1 MIMRKV
7 EAKRH
12 SSNNLVRR
20 QGLREIKQSF
30 LIVCEGE
37 CTEPD
42 YFNAFRLTTAS
53 VRTIG
58 QAMNTVSLV
67 NKAISIREADKQKRR
82 VYDQCWVVFDKDDFP
97 ANDFNWLLTW
107 QRETASMWHIATRR
121 LNTGFFCILI
131 LIVAEF
137 TENYIRRCSV
147 NFLVWNIARMRG
159 LHRIYTIICWL
170 VSRRQ

>member
-42 YFNAFRLTTAS
+42 YFEGTRYSEEFAVFLKVLHPRGGNKIQ
-53 VRTIG
+53 RT
-58 QAMNTVSLV
+58 QTPHLS
-67 NKAISIREADKQKRR
+67 
-82 VYDQCWVVFDKDDFP
+82 
-97 ANDFNWLLTW
+97 T
-107 QRETASMWHIATRR
+107 
-121 LNTGFFCILI
+121 FC
-131 LIVAEF
+131 
-137 TENYIRRCSV
+137 
-147 NFLVWNIARMRG
+147 
-159 LHRIYTIICWL
+159 
-170 VSRRQ
+170 

>member
-67 NKAISIREADKQKRR
+67 NKAICIRKADKQKKGNDIL
-82 VYDQCWVVFDKDDFP
+82 VYTK
-97 ANDFNWLLTW
+97 
-107 QRETASMWHIATRR
+107 
-121 LNTGFFCILI
+121 
-131 LIVAEF
+131 
-137 TENYIRRCSV
+137 
-147 NFLVWNIARMRG
+147 
-159 LHRIYTIICWL
+159 
-170 VSRRQ
+170 